1 MPSDKKTT
9 PERPR
14 RTGPGINQRPA
25 RPAAKPGLSENARSS
40 APLSQPPGKGPAH
53 REPVRPAR
61 SSWKTIWENV
71 GWGLVIGLPV
81 ILVILAIMWRATNGF
96 TATPNSAPLPTPI
109 PTVTAGA
116 YVAPPAAGTNK
127 DRLLYLQSPNLQT
140 PMQLY
145 TANLDGSNPF
155 QVTNSVQNKAAP
167 AWSPDGKQIVFTADN
182 AGIQLV
188 NFDGSGLHTVAY
200 NGYSPVWSPD
210 GKQIAFLKNLPAPDG
225 QGPDGIGIIRV
236 LFVTNVNARPG
247 EERQLA
253 SDALGHNWS
262 PDGKQIAFFSLRN
275 AVMFTVD
282 VATAKATQISLSQ
295 KLGGWYPTFSP
306 DGNSLVFYGNPNP
319 SVMVSALD
327 LSVAANSSPDT
338 SLTPTAAATT
348 AAATTAAA
356 TTAAATSAG
365 TTPGATPS
373 VSATVAGTTTPGTPG
388 ATTAGATVAPTAT
401 AVPSAP
407 SQHSLYM
414 VNRDGSNL
422 KKLQDLEPIGGGGK
436 FRFNYYIATS
446 VDVVS
451 VLSSRPSFKAAPVF
465 SPDGKSVSA
474 LYVDQGDKIGLA
486 VVRLDGS
493 PATLLVEGQNNLPA
507 GIRLNPSF
515 TADGSRL
522 LYTYT
527 PPTPAPTAATP
538 TPEPS
543 STLANQQLK
552 EGRYFDLGA
561 KTEKSLFTTKAD
573 TTFVS
578 FGGVNK

>member
-1 MPSDKKTT
+1 
-9 PERPR
+9 
-14 RTGPGINQRPA
+14 
-25 RPAAKPGLSENARSS
+25 
-40 APLSQPPGKGPAH
+40 
-53 REPVRPAR
+53 
-61 SSWKTIWENV
+61 
-71 GWGLVIGLPV
+71 
-81 ILVILAIMWRATNGF
+81 
-96 TATPNSAPLPTPI
+96 
-109 PTVTAGA
+109 
-116 YVAPPAAGTNK
+116 
-127 DRLLYLQSPNLQT
+127 
-140 PMQLY
+140 
-145 TANLDGSNPF
+145 
-155 QVTNSVQNKAAP
+155 
-167 AWSPDGKQIVFTADN
+167 
-182 AGIQLV
+182 
-188 NFDGSGLHTVAY
+188 
-200 NGYSPVWSPD
+200 
-210 GKQIAFLKNLPAPDG
+210 
-225 QGPDGIGIIRV
+225 
-236 LFVTNVNARPG
+236 
-247 EERQLA
+247 
-253 SDALGHNWS
+253 
-262 PDGKQIAFFSLRN
+262 
-275 AVMFTVD
+275 
-282 VATAKATQISLSQ
+282 
-295 KLGGWYPTFSP
+295 
-306 DGNSLVFYGNPNP
+306 
-319 SVMVSALD
+319 
-327 LSVAANSSPDT
+327 
-338 SLTPTAAATT
+338 
-348 AAATTAAA
+348 
-356 TTAAATSAG
+356 
-365 TTPGATPS
+365 
-373 VSATVAGTTTPGTPG
+373 
-388 ATTAGATVAPTAT
+388 
-401 AVPSAP
+401 
-407 SQHSLYM
+407 M

-538 TPEPS
+538 TPGPS